1 MAVWQF
7 VCDLIPASAA
17 TVNGVAAVRMSG
29 EQLDGIALNFS
40 QSNAEAIVERVGMLL
55 PEKRSLVAGL
65 RVWGDEKTD
74 DVQIAFCGA
83 EIEQVQFRLTVAGLS
98 LPLVVGI
105 CALARDF
112 DCVLAE
118 HSGAIIRP
126 DRDALFCAILQS
138 DAARYVSDPQRF
150 LRELSERS
158 SKSD

>member
-17 TVNGVAAVRMSG
+17 TVNGVAAVRMSD
-29 EQLDGIALNFS
+29 EQLATIALNFS
-40 QSNAEAIVERVGMLL
+40 QSTTTAIIDRVGLLL
-55 PEKRSLVAGL
+55 PEKQSLVAGL
-65 RVWGDEKTD
+65 RIWGDEKTD

-126 DRDALFCAILQS
+126 DRDALFRAVLQS
-138 DAARYVSDPQRF
+138 DAARYVSNPRRY
-150 LRELSERS
+150 LREATRRDAEP
-158 SKSD
+158 